1 MQYHFTFKCTRIN
14 CSAKEVSYLEKRI
27 TCRYFIPYWTWTKT
41 MCLLNKH
48 TTSIDNI
55 FNGKLLLDFSA
66 FRIIV
71 LSINNERKCGLALGY
86 IGMGLEITLLL
97 LCIRK
102 AQLFKLFTFISIFIR
117 NQETQKYLFSCYGV
131 RQPTRNYFTRMRAY
145 QKQIKIA
152 WTVIGNILCSLSAY
166 VAEEILPLGHHRFL
180 PLYE

>member
-1 MQYHFTFKCTRIN
+1 MSCYHTLCLEPVYYHKRTMMKKCNKISVAGDNCWMQYHFTFKCTRIN

-102 AQLFKLFTFISIFIR
+102 A
-117 NQETQKYLFSCYGV
+117 
-131 RQPTRNYFTRMRAY
+131 
-145 QKQIKIA
+145 
-152 WTVIGNILCSLSAY
+152 
-166 VAEEILPLGHHRFL
+166 
-180 PLYE
+180 